1 MTRNSLPPSSPP
13 NLLNLLKKARMQNQT
28 LSATPS
34 SEPEKLPP
42 RTAKVDA
49 LHRVSSKRGSG
60 ATDPNPNA
68 AKKKRT
74 APMTSA
80 ALKVS
85 VKQSGN
91 TRANTRANTSKATVL
106 PQGLSID
113 LDVDEQ
119 DQSEDDAKNASAGED
134 SSAAEEE
141 DPYEEINESQLLRE
155 VINLVSHISAAKHY
169 PQRAQIAGQTPSRAR
184 APKVLEHSDG
194 FSVIAPQPRHLSTTS
209 NAPEAD
215 NFHSETDA
223 SEAPISA
230 IVSDDDQNDI
240 QDDASDSE
248 ERCVPRSST
257 RDAKYN
263 SERPVIQL
271 QVPEP
276 TKRGKKKVSKA
287 TGHVV
292 TPEAPGLITDP
303 LNQGWSAATHM
314 TFPEPGLRYISL
326 TKQPQTLRRV
336 INDTIDIAVGIALF
350 QDAFPKTEAQR
361 HYIQLAMSG
370 ACDKLGQ
377 SVILDRFTRD
387 TRYRDFIISCVTSRI
402 SHLRSE
408 VKKEA
413 AKVVPG
419 LYDLLKLKPD
429 ARSELVK
436 DLLKACC
443 YIFPLGDPLKTSTW
457 RRHQPYL
464 HPAVLA
470 VLKAS
475 FWNAQGLGRRLE
487 GTFHSSS
494 EADNAKE
501 IPLAMLGLVGTA
513 IFASLKEYSSG
524 EHQKEGFEAA
534 VFQEEYNKHI
544 VFCQERIIKP
554 DQSGRQKYH
563 NLTAKLYREASN
575 TTSFDDSN
583 LPDVDFDGME

>member
-1 MTRNSLPPSSPP
+1 
-13 NLLNLLKKARMQNQT
+13 
-28 LSATPS
+28 
-34 SEPEKLPP
+34 
-42 RTAKVDA
+42 
-49 LHRVSSKRGSG
+49 
-60 ATDPNPNA
+60 
-68 AKKKRT
+68 
-74 APMTSA
+74 MTSA

-113 LDVDEQ
+113 LDVD
-119 DQSEDDAKNASAGED
+119 
-134 SSAAEEE
+134 
-141 DPYEEINESQLLRE
+141 
-155 VINLVSHISAAKHY
+155 
-169 PQRAQIAGQTPSRAR
+169 
-184 APKVLEHSDG
+184 
-194 FSVIAPQPRHLSTTS
+194 
-209 NAPEAD
+209 
-215 NFHSETDA
+215 
-223 SEAPISA
+223 
-230 IVSDDDQNDI
+230 
-240 QDDASDSE
+240 
-248 ERCVPRSST
+248 
-257 RDAKYN
+257 
-263 SERPVIQL
+263 ERPVIQL

-336 INDTIDIAVGIALF
+336 INDTIDIAIGIALF

-377 SVILDRFTRD
+377 SVILDRFTWD

-443 YIFPLGDPLKTSTW
+443 YIFPLGDPLKT
-457 RRHQPYL
+457 YM
-464 HPAVLA
+464 A
-470 VLKAS
+470 
-475 FWNAQGLGRRLE
+475 
-487 GTFHSSS
+487 S

-575 TTSFDDSN
+575 TTSFDDSD
-583 LPDVDFDGME
+583 LPDIDFDGME